1 MGVDVKEDKQMIL
14 KNLMQ
19 EIYNLLESLLEGRQ
33 DPLGG
38 LNS

>member
-1 MGVDVKEDKQMIL
+1 MGVGVKEDKQMIL

-19 EIYNLLESLLEGRQ
+19 EIYNLLESLLEVRQ
-33 DPLGG
+33 DPLEC